1 MSLIAAI
8 DVGTGSARAGVFDA
22 TGRLLGRA
30 EAALDL
36 RRDGP
41 RRAEQS
47 SAQIWEAVG
56 AALRAARA
64 EAGVPPEAIA
74 ALAFDATCSL
84 VVRDAA
90 GRPVGVTPG
99 APDAF
104 DTILWLDHR
113 ALDEAEA
120 IDAHRG
126 AGPGEAISPEMALPK
141 LLWLAHRHPAAWARA
156 ARVLDLADFLGRC
169 ATGTDARSLCPA
181 VCKWGWT
188 ADQGWPT
195 DLLAALGL
203 TDFARTGAA
212 KPPVPIAADLGPL
225 TPAAAAHLGLTTT
238 ARVGA
243 GLVDAHAGALAV
255 LGRFAS
261 DPDRMARNVALIA
274 GTSTCLMRLAPGGAP
289 RPGVWGPYP
298 DAVLPGF
305 TMTEG
310 GQSASGALLDH
321 VLRGPGGGPEPD
333 AALHARVAARIDE
346 LRRDDPDLAPWIHVL
361 PDFHGNRTPQADARA
376 RGMILGLDLDG
387 GFDGLCRLYYRTAV
401 GLALGLRETLD
412 ALTADGP
419 APEALHA
426 AGGHARNPLL
436 MALYADA
443 AGVEVHEPLAPDP
456 VLLGTAMTA
465 AVTAG
470 LHPDLAAAA
479 EAMGQGTTIRRPDP
493 SAAGRMARDTQVLKA
508 MRALQRPVNT
518 G

>member
-1 MSLIAAI
+1 MTLLAAV

-22 TGRLLGRA
+22 AGRLLGRA
-30 EAALDL
+30 EAPLEL
-36 RRDGP
+36 RRGGP

-47 SAQIWEAVG
+47 SAQIWNAVG
-56 AALRAARA
+56 AALRGARVEADAAP
-64 EAGVPPEAIA
+64 GAIT

-84 VVRDAA
+84 VVLDAA

-99 APDAF
+99 TSDAW
-104 DTILWLDHR
+104 DTMLWLDHR
-113 ALDEAEA
+113 AIEEAEA
-120 IDAHRG
+120 IDARRG

-141 LLWLAHRHPAAWARA
+141 LLWLARRHPAAWARA
-156 ARVLDLADFLGRC
+156 ARILDLADFLAFA
-169 ATGTDARSLCPA
+169 ATGTGARSLCPA

-188 ADQGWPT
+188 AGQGWPAG
-195 DLLAALGL
+195 LLADLGL
-203 TDFARTGAA
+203 TDFARTGAI
-212 KPPVPIAADLGPL
+212 KPPVPVAADLGPL
-225 TPAAAAHLGLTTT
+225 TPAAAAHLGLTPAT
-238 ARVGA
+238 RVGA

-261 DPDRMARNVALIA
+261 DADRMARNVALIA

-298 DAVLPGF
+298 DGVLPGF

-321 VLRGPGGGPEPD
+321 VLRGPGGSEPD
-333 AALHARVAARIDE
+333 AALHARVAARIND
-346 LRRDDPDLAPWIHVL
+346 LRRADPDLAPWIHVL

-387 GFDGLCRLYYRTAV
+387 GFDGLCRLYFRAAV
-401 GLALGLRETLD
+401 ALALGLRETLG
-412 ALTADGP
+412 ALAADGP

-436 MALYADA
+436 MQLYADA
-443 AGVEVHEPLAPDP
+443 TGLPIHEPLAPDP
-456 VLLGTAMTA
+456 VLLGAAMTA

-470 LHPDLAAAA
+470 LHPGLAAAA

-493 SAAGRMARDTQVLKA
+493 AAAGRMARDAGVLDA
-508 MRALQRPVNT
+508 MRALQPPVNT

>member
-1 MSLIAAI
+1 M
-8 DVGTGSARAGVFDA
+8 
-22 TGRLLGRA
+22 
-30 EAALDL
+30 
-36 RRDGP
+36 
-41 RRAEQS
+41 
-47 SAQIWEAVG
+47 
-56 AALRAARA
+56 
-64 EAGVPPEAIA
+64 
-74 ALAFDATCSL
+74 
-84 VVRDAA
+84 
-90 GRPVGVTPG
+90 PV
-99 APDAF
+99 
-104 DTILWLDHR
+104 
-113 ALDEAEA
+113 
-120 IDAHRG
+120 
-126 AGPGEAISPEMALPK
+126 
-141 LLWLAHRHPAAWARA
+141 
-156 ARVLDLADFLGRC
+156 
-169 ATGTDARSLCPA
+169 
-181 VCKWGWT
+181 
-188 ADQGWPT
+188 
-195 DLLAALGL
+195 
-203 TDFARTGAA
+203 
-212 KPPVPIAADLGPL
+212 AADLGPL
-225 TPAAAAHLGLTTT
+225 TPAAAAHLGLTPA
-238 ARVGA
+238 ARVAA

-298 DAVLPGF
+298 DGVLPGF
-305 TMTEG
+305 SMTEG

-321 VLRGPGGGPEPD
+321 VLRGPGGTEPD
-333 AALHARVAARIDE
+333 AALHARVAARIAE
-346 LRRDDPDLAPWIHVL
+346 LRRRRPRPRPLDPRAARLPRQPLA
-361 PDFHGNRTPQADARA
+361 QADARA

-443 AGVEVHEPLAPDP
+443 AGVPVHEPLAPDP

-470 LHPDLAAAA
+470 LYPSLAAAA
-479 EAMGQGTTIRRPDP
+479 EAMGQGATIRRPDP
-493 SAAGRMARDTQVLKA
+493 SAAGRMARDTPVLKA

>member
-1 MSLIAAI
+1 MTLLAAV

-30 EAALDL
+30 EAELDL

-64 EAGVPPEAIA
+64 EAGVAPEAVA

-99 APDAF
+99 APDAW

-126 AGPGEAISPEMALPK
+126 AGPGEALSPEMALPK
-141 LLWLAHRHPAAWARA
+141 LLWLARRHPAAWARA
-156 ARVLDLADFLGRC
+156 ARVLDLADFLAWS

-188 ADQGWPT
+188 ARQGWPVG
-195 DLLAALGL
+195 LLEALGL
-203 TDFARTGAA
+203 TDFARTGAI
-212 KPPVPIAADLGPL
+212 KPPVPVAADLGPL
-225 TPAAAAHLGLTTT
+225 TPAAAAHLGLTTAT
-238 ARVGA
+238 RVGA

-255 LGRFAS
+255 LGRFAPN
-261 DPDRMARNVALIA
+261 PDRMARNVALIA

-298 DAVLPGF
+298 DGVLPGF

-321 VLRGPGGGPEPD
+321 VLRGPGGSEPD
-333 AALHARVAARIDE
+333 AALHARVAARIAE
-346 LRRDDPDLAPWIHVL
+346 MRRADPDLAPWIHVL

-376 RGMILGLDLDG
+376 RGMILGLELDG
-387 GFDGLCRLYYRTAV
+387 GFDGLCRLYFRTAV

-419 APEALHA
+419 VPEVLHA

-443 AGVEVHEPLAPDP
+443 TGLAIHEPLAPDP

-470 LHPDLAAAA
+470 LYPDLAAAA